1 MSIASEVRSR
11 RALLTAGLGAFA
23 ATVAGA
29 ITRPDSARAHD
40 PDDVRLGGNNFPT
53 ATTGIQNTTTDSIVV
68 WAVSSSGVALRGSS
82 YSESGVLASSNSG
95 NGVVATSESAAG
107 VWASSVGG
115 NGVHGLTNTAVG
127 SGVYGENTHQGYGV
141 AGRSNS
147 APLGANGVFAAATLG
162 DNTANGVG
170 VWARSTHGVGLYAD
184 AAEADA
190 VALQANGVTQFRR
203 SGKLTVKAGKG
214 AATKT
219 GIRIDPR
226 SLVLAVL
233 QEDRPGVHVR
243 SAVPNPAGDSFT
255 VRLNTVVAT
264 DTKVG
269 WFVVN

>member
-29 ITRPDSARAHD
+29 ITRPDPARAHD

-53 ATTGIQNTTTDSIVV
+53 ATTAIQNTTTDSTVV

-82 YSESGVLASSNSG
+82 SSESGVLGSSNSG

-107 VWASSVGG
+107 VWASSAGG
-115 NGVHGLTNTAVG
+115 NGVYGHTNTAVG

-184 AAEADA
+184 AVEADA

-203 SGKLTVKAGKG
+203 SGRLTLKAGTSSV
-214 AATKT
+214 TKS
-219 GIRIDPR
+219 GIRIDAGT
-226 SLVLAVL
+226 LVLATL
-233 QEDRPGVHVR
+233 QQDRAGIFVR
-243 SAVPNPAGDSFT
+243 SAVPNAAGDSFT
-255 VRLNTVVAT
+255 IRLNKAVAA
-264 DTKVG
+264 DIKVG
-269 WFVVN
+269 WFLVN